1 MIYFWNYGI
10 LYLKT
15 CVSVYFSIFYS
26 YVLYGC
32 LVWSSTQ
39 CNIDSIIT
47 LQKRCIWFITYSE
60 LTEHTG
66 PLFSELRLLKIKD
79 ILSLTKILF
88 IFDFINE
95 NVPKGLNAI
104 FVINRLIHSYETC
117 SSMLFLIPKAKTSRF
132 HLNTLRYD
140 GADLWNNFIMHF
152 IMHCYIKNLIWQ
164 NESLKSYFKCI
175 SWTLALVLNTFSSN
189 FRLFCFVFFS
199 VLLQPK

>member
-1 MIYFWNYGI
+1 M
-10 LYLKT
+10 
-15 CVSVYFSIFYS
+15 
-26 YVLYGC
+26 
-32 LVWSSTQ
+32 VWSSTQ

-88 IFDFINE
+88 MFDFINE

-140 GADLWNNFIMHF
+140 GADL
-152 IMHCYIKNLIWQ
+152 
-164 NESLKSYFKCI
+164 
-175 SWTLALVLNTFSSN
+175 
-189 FRLFCFVFFS
+189 
-199 VLLQPK
+199 